1 MCRQCIVFVAEGRS
15 NVEMSSSSGDLM
27 WNIDLQICAPAM
39 TGIGSVLTSHGLE
52 PIATGSIVVSVV
64 RWWDG

>member
-1 MCRQCIVFVAEGRS
+1 M
-15 NVEMSSSSGDLM
+15 EMSSSSGDLM